1 MRGPLDAAAFGP
13 DPCAVVRLAPGAPP
27 GERWRAAVVLG
38 GQGRF
43 AAAVTLLRDLLADP
57 RTPPAVAAHAAVT
70 LAAHRRQQGGHALAR
85 PLDAR
90 GLRLAAAAPS
100 GPPCPDGTDAG
111 AAAVDALVG
120 LAADA
125 LGLGD
130 RAAGRLLDAAQE
142 RGHPSWRTAVRIGW
156 VQAEAALFAGE
167 AARGLEPAERA
178 LERARAGGGLR
189 HVVKSRLVLAV
200 VRAVAHPDGA
210 VLAELDAVADAAS
223 GAGLLPLV
231 GPARLAA
238 ADLAHHI
245 ESPSVTGSSLNAN
258 DGADDRSDEA
268 VNGRMS
274 GPARRR
280 HAAALSANALYQFSD
295 PVGRGLMGESVQR
308 VP

>member
-1 MRGPLDAAAFGP
+1 M
-13 DPCAVVRLAPGAPP
+13 RLAPAAPP

-43 AAAVTLLRDLLADP
+43 AAAVTLLRELLADP
-57 RTPPAVAAHAAVT
+57 RTPRAVAAHAAVT

-90 GLRLAAAAPS
+90 GLRLAAAAPP

-111 AAAVDALVG
+111 AAVVDALVG

-130 RAAGRLLDAAQE
+130 PAAGRLLDAAQE

-156 VQAEAALFAGE
+156 VRAEAALFAGQ

-178 LERARAGGGLR
+178 LERARADGGLR

-210 VLAELDAVADAAS
+210 VLTELDAVAEAAS
-223 GAGLLPLV
+223 VAGLLPLV

-238 ADLAHHI
+238 ADLADRI
-245 ESPSVTGSSLNAN
+245 GSPSVTGSSLNAN
-258 DGADDRSDEA
+258 DGAADRSDEA
-268 VNGRMS
+268 VNGRSS

-280 HAAALSANALYQFSD
+280 HAAQLSASVLYQLSD
-295 PVGRGLMGESVQR
+295 PVGRGLMGESVQP
-308 VP
+308 VPRAPVL